1 MEAALKDY
9 ANCVELIFH
18 KKRVLWKAFLFE
30 FTSENVTDNGNTVYF
45 FAIHGDLSKIWE
57 LFATQIYVVLG
68 SNCVPI
74 PGAIGVAD
82 YLMLSGYKELMSKS
96 DAYHLEI
103 LSRGLSFYGC
113 MMISMITV
121 LVGYIC
127 LRKKRNTER

>member
-1 MEAALKDY
+1 MLWKVYILNLLQRLSQIIVTLFSFAAL
-9 ANCVELIFH
+9 
-18 KKRVLWKAFLFE
+18 
-30 FTSENVTDNGNTVYF
+30 
-45 FAIHGDLSKIWE
+45 HGDLRK
-57 LFATQIYVVLG
+57 LPQLLATQIYVVLG

-121 LVGYIC
+121 LIGYIC
-127 LRKKRNTER
+127 LRKKEVRRDK

>member
-1 MEAALKDY
+1 MES
-9 ANCVELIFH
+9 IS
-18 KKRVLWKAFLFE
+18 FE
-30 FTSENVTDNGNTVYF
+30 FTSENVTDYGNTVYF
-45 FAIHGDLSKIWE
+45 FCNPRGFIKDMGIVCK
-57 LFATQIYVVLG
+57 IYVVLG

-121 LVGYIC
+121 LIGYIC
-127 LRKKRNTER
+127 LRKKEVRRDK

>member
-1 MEAALKDY
+1 MES
-9 ANCVELIFH
+9 IS
-18 KKRVLWKAFLFE
+18 FE
-30 FTSENVTDNGNTVYF
+30 FTSENVTDYGNTVYF
-45 FAIHGDLSKIWE
+45 FLQSTGIYQRYGNCLQHRFM
-57 LFATQIYVVLG
+57 LFLG

-82 YLMLSGYKELMSKS
+82 YLMLSGYQELMSKS

-121 LVGYIC
+121 LIGYIC
-127 LRKKRNTER
+127 LRKKKYGEINKNDWILRITR

>member
-1 MEAALKDY
+1 MES
-9 ANCVELIFH
+9 IS
-18 KKRVLWKAFLFE
+18 FE
-30 FTSENVTDNGNTVYF
+30 FTSENVTDYGNTVYF
-45 FAIHGDLSKIWE
+45 FCNPRGFIKDMGIVCNTDLCC
-57 LFATQIYVVLG
+57 FR

-82 YLMLSGYKELMSKS
+82 YLMLSGYQELMSKS

-121 LVGYIC
+121 LIGYIC
-127 LRKKRNTER
+127 LRKKEVRRDK